1 MTSESTVSAPSEAP
15 TGNEGVQLGQLLRN
29 RRKEIGKT
37 MKQVALEC
45 ELTEGFISQVE
56 RGLSAPS
63 LISLYKI
70 ANALGA
76 SVDAFLSEAPQHIDS
91 MVTRSDTRKGYTVD
105 NKERVYEILERGFPG
120 AKLNGC
126 ITRIP
131 VGYVSEM
138 MTHEG
143 EDFVFIIEGEILY
156 EVNGSKYYLRAGDT
170 LHFPSSL
177 PHRATNVGTQPARE
191 LWVGTT
197 RIFEDGK
204 REDAKLIR

>member
-1 MTSESTVSAPSEAP
+1 MDPARMQAKDEANLADSTPL
-15 TGNEGVQLGQLLRN
+15 GVRLRQ

-37 MKQVALEC
+37 MKQVAAESG
-45 ELTEGFISQVE
+45 LTEGFISQVE

-70 ANALGA
+70 ANALGT
-76 SVDAFLSEAPQHIDS
+76 SVDAFLSETPNHQPS
-91 MVTRSDTRKGYTVD
+91 MVSRAESRTGYTVETR
-105 NKERVYEILERGFPG
+105 ERVYEILERGFPG

-126 ITRIP
+126 ITLIP

-143 EDFVFIIEGEILY
+143 EDFVYVIEGEILY
-156 EVNGSKYYLRAGDT
+156 EVNGLQYHLKAGDT

-177 PHRATNVGTQPARE
+177 PHRAINTGTIPARE

-197 RIFEDGK
+197 PIFKDG
-204 REDAKLIR
+204 RESGAL